1 MTNLFQIIFALAD
14 SHYKLGNFEKAE
26 EAYEKVLELTAND
39 IEVWLDF
46 SALYYEQNKIQEAI
60 DCVQEG
66 IKSNPDAAELY
77 YRMVAY
83 QFSAGKQQNA
93 INFLEIGLAIDA
105 SKHEILFEYLPQ
117 LKENKVI
124 LEIIN
129 KHLLN

>member
-1 MTNLFQIIFALAD
+1 
-14 SHYKLGNFEKAE
+14 
-26 EAYEKVLELTAND
+26 
-39 IEVWLDF
+39 
-46 SALYYEQNKIQEAI
+46 
-60 DCVQEG
+60 
-66 IKSNPDAAELY
+66 
-77 YRMVAY
+77 MVAY

>member
-1 MTNLFQIIFALAD
+1 MQ
-14 SHYKLGNFEKAE
+14 KQ
-26 EAYEKVLELTAND
+26 V
-39 IEVWLDF
+39 
-46 SALYYEQNKIQEAI
+46 QNKIQEAI